1 MLLEISQEET
11 LRWRASRAR
20 GHTWWPTVI
29 ETMCS
34 IHDPETVKRLHIS
47 LNRGSGPNVGRP
59 NVEVDI
65 LTQYAKLCME
75 ICSARCWSQCQ
86 YCICIPNAF
95 ASVHHSD
102 TGEREKGLKLVQ
114 KVWNAVLQAEETL
127 KDDRL
132 DAGVRD
138 ALEQIMAHMS
148 WHKSQVARELFL
160 VCEAGGWRFSDQQIR
175 QLGFY
180 LFSPPANSKHFLED
194 TFAHLADISKRI
206 GRNLKISKKL
216 N

>member
-1 MLLEISQEET
+1 MERSPAGREI
-11 LRWRASRAR
+11 
-20 GHTWWPTVI
+20 
-29 ETMCS
+29 
-34 IHDPETVKRLHIS
+34 
-47 LNRGSGPNVGRP
+47 
-59 NVEVDI
+59 
-65 LTQYAKLCME
+65 
-75 ICSARCWSQCQ
+75 
-86 YCICIPNAF
+86 
-95 ASVHHSD
+95 
-102 TGEREKGLKLVQ
+102 
-114 KVWNAVLQAEETL
+114 L
-127 KDDRL
+127 KDDRV
-132 DAGVRD
+132 DVAVKD

>member
-1 MLLEISQEET
+1 M
-11 LRWRASRAR
+11 
-20 GHTWWPTVI
+20 
-29 ETMCS
+29 
-34 IHDPETVKRLHIS
+34 KRLHIS

-114 KVWNAVLQAEETL
+114 KVWNAVLQAEKTL

-132 DAGVRD
+132 DAAVKD
-138 ALEQIMAHMS
+138 ALEQIMTHMS

>member
-1 MLLEISQEET
+1 MRS
-11 LRWRASRAR
+11 
-20 GHTWWPTVI
+20 
-29 ETMCS
+29 
-34 IHDPETVKRLHIS
+34 
-47 LNRGSGPNVGRP
+47 
-59 NVEVDI
+59 
-65 LTQYAKLCME
+65 YAWKFAP
-75 ICSARCWSQCQ
+75 ARCWSQCQ
-86 YCICIPNAF
+86 YYICIPNAF

-102 TGEREKGLKLVQ
+102 MGGREKGLKVVQ
-114 KVWNAVLQAEETL
+114 KVWNAVLQAEKIL
-127 KDDRL
+127 KDDRV
-132 DAGVRD
+132 DVAVKD

-180 LFSPPANSKHFLED
+180 LFNLPANSKYFLED